1 MYALFYLYTFSLSC
15 LKLHIKYDIIKIINE
30 RRMLMARDVVSAKLD
45 IIFKKL
51 FTENKDMLHSFV
63 ASMLDVPQES
73 ISDIVITNPELPP
86 ETLAGKFS
94 RLDLS
99 LKVDD
104 RLVNVEIQV
113 KNDTDYRDR
122 TLFYW
127 AKLYSSEL
135 KSGEEYSELKQ
146 TITINIIN
154 FNMFGGD
161 DYHTEIA
168 AMIKGTGEVFSDKF
182 SIHFFELK
190 KVGKKPDPENSRK
203 LWLQFINADSEEDL
217 EMISRTNVPIMQKA
231 VNVIY
236 DMSEDTKI
244 REIARL
250 REKALHDE
258 ASAIKNA
265 KAEGEAIGAKKT
277 EEAIIS
283 KLKAYGMTDEQIKAA
298 LS

>member
-1 MYALFYLYTFSLSC
+1 MLYQQS
-15 LKLHIKYDIIKIINE
+15 
-30 RRMLMARDVVSAKLD
+30 

-161 DYHTEIA
+161 DYHTEVA

-190 KVGKKPDPENSRK
+190 KVGKKPDPANSRK
-203 LWLQFINADSEEDL
+203 LWLQFINADSEENL
-217 EMISRTNVPIMQKA
+217 EMISSTNIPIMQKA

-244 REIARL
+244 REIARM

-265 KAEGEAIGAKKT
+265 KAEGREEGRAEERAEAKRKMQALGF
-277 EEAIIS
+277 
-283 KLKAYGMTDEQIKAA
+283 TDEQIR
-298 LS
+298 LIYSD